1 MSSFGKNSSYRETGA
16 SLKELGDYLDSKQEG
31 KPTHQK
37 TIGFDTNTSPVSIPT
52 IISPPLGSNNSN
64 YGKSPKSSYDNKQ
77 TSPLLSASNNRKNN
91 NNNNNA
97 TSPKDSSIVGKNNVN
112 SDLSKV
118 SSSLNELKFEKQP
131 IGSTSSTPTSTPS
144 STPSSSTPSST
155 PSTPNTNSQQQQ
167 QQQQQQ
173 QPKKQQQQQQPKQ
186 PQQPKQSKQQATQ
199 QDKKDKEQ
207 QQQQQDKQDKESNE
221 IKGSK
226 EVAKDGQHGVKQFDD
241 PKQRGKITKKKIIK
255 VGESSRSVQL
265 FNHLPQYN
273 SEFSMGVSVST
284 DEPNEKY
291 PIHPDIISLG
301 LKYAEFKIAGSNAR
315 AIAMMTAFIE
325 IFKDYVAAPDK
336 VYSRELDSLLKRNIQ
351 FLVDCR
357 PISISMGNSI
367 NYVKHKLSLTNNMS
381 HEGARDYLI
390 KAINEFIE
398 RIQMA
403 DNAIVKHG
411 CSKINDGDVIL
422 TYASSHV
429 VELIIQQAI
438 QDKKKFRLII
448 VDSRPKH
455 EGRELLHRLVLHGV
469 KITYIMLHAVSYI
482 MKEVTKVFVGAY
494 SVLSNGNLISRSG
507 TSLVASM
514 AKFYNVPFIVCC
526 ETYKFTERVQLD
538 SICFNQIGNP
548 QDLVQN
554 LGEKEG
560 SKSLL
565 ENWESY
571 STLKLLN
578 LMYDLTPIELI
589 DMVIT
594 EFGMLPPTSIPVVLR
609 EYRKEVISIN

>member
-1 MSSFGKNSSYRETGA
+1 
-16 SLKELGDYLDSKQEG
+16 
-31 KPTHQK
+31 HV
-37 TIGFDTNTSPVSIPT
+37 I
-52 IISPPLGSNNSN
+52 
-64 YGKSPKSSYDNKQ
+64 
-77 TSPLLSASNNRKNN
+77 
-91 NNNNNA
+91 
-97 TSPKDSSIVGKNNVN
+97 
-112 SDLSKV
+112 
-118 SSSLNELKFEKQP
+118 
-131 IGSTSSTPTSTPS
+131 
-144 STPSSSTPSST
+144 
-155 PSTPNTNSQQQQ
+155 
-167 QQQQQQ
+167 
-173 QPKKQQQQQQPKQ
+173 
-186 PQQPKQSKQQATQ
+186 
-199 QDKKDKEQ
+199 
-207 QQQQQDKQDKESNE
+207 
-221 IKGSK
+221 
-226 EVAKDGQHGVKQFDD
+226 KQFDD
-241 PKQRGKITKKKIIK
+241 PKQKGKITKKKILK
-255 VGESSRSVQL
+255 SSGDSRQVPL
-265 FNHLPQYN
+265 FDHLPQYN
-273 SEFSMGVSVST
+273 GNFSLGVSIAN
-284 DEPNEKY
+284 DEPNENKY
-291 PIHPDIISLG
+291 PIHADIISLG

-315 AIAMMTAFIE
+315 AIAMMTVFIKL
-325 IFKDYVAAPDK
+325 IKDYEAAPDK
-336 VYSRELDSLLKRNIQ
+336 VYSRELDILLKRNIQ

-367 NYVKHKLSLTNNMS
+367 NYLKHQMSLTNTMPQKDAK
-381 HEGARDYLI
+381 EFLI
-390 KAINEFIE
+390 DSIESYIE
-398 RIQMA
+398 RIQLA
-403 DNAIVKHG
+403 DTVIAKYG

-429 VELIIQQAI
+429 VEKMIEEAI
-438 QDKKKFRLII
+438 KEKKQFRLII

-494 SVLSNGNLISRSG
+494 SVLSNGNLISRVG

-548 QDLVQN
+548 QDLTKQ

-571 STLKLLN
+571 GSLKLLN

-594 EFGMLPPTSIPVVLR
+594 EVGMVPPTSIPVILR
-609 EYRKEVISIN
+609 EYRKE

>member
-16 SLKELGDYLDSKQEG
+16 SLKELGEFLDKQEG
-31 KPTHQK
+31 KSTHQK
-37 TIGFDTNTSPVSIPT
+37 IIGFDTNTSPISIPT
-52 IISPPLGSNNSN
+52 ITSPPGGSNNSN
-64 YGKSPKSSYDNKQ
+64 FGKSPKSYDNKQ
-77 TSPLLSASNNRKNN
+77 TSPLLSASYNNRKTS
-91 NNNNNA
+91 A
-97 TSPKDSSIVGKNNVN
+97 TSPKDSSMTGKNNVN
-112 SDLSKV
+112 SDFSKV
-118 SSSLNELKFEKQP
+118 SSSLNELKFEQQP
-131 IGSTSSTPTSTPS
+131 VGSTSSSTPA
-144 STPSSSTPSST
+144 ST
-155 PSTPNTNSQQQQ
+155 PSTPNTTSQQQQPPQQQQ
-167 QQQQQQ
+167 QQQQ
-173 QPKKQQQQQQPKQ
+173 KSEKSEKSDKQL
-186 PQQPKQSKQQATQ
+186 Q
-199 QDKKDKEQ
+199 QDKDKET
-207 QQQQQDKQDKESNE
+207 NE

-226 EVAKDGQHGVKQFDD
+226 EVGKDGQHGVKQFDD
-241 PKQRGKITKKKIIK
+241 PKQKGKITKKKIIK
-255 VGESSRSVQL
+255 VSETSRSVQL

-315 AIAMMTAFIE
+315 AIAMMTAFIQ
-325 IFKDYVAAPDK
+325 IFKDFVASPDK
-336 VYSRELDSLLKRNIQ
+336 VYSRELDMLLKRNIQ

-390 KAINEFIE
+390 KSINEFIE

-548 QDLVQN
+548 KDLVQN
-554 LGEKEG
+554 IGEKEG